1 MHTLILI
8 AVALFVLVL
17 GFTVGLCIT
26 AKRTDEAI
34 AQAMQDCTRPAPHV
48 CRVNGPCNG
57 WPRAIKDFSK
67 EKQ

>member
-26 AKRTDEAI
+26 AKRADEAI
-34 AQAMQDCTRPAPHV
+34 AEALRKRDD
-48 CRVNGPCNG
+48 N
-57 WPRAIKDFSK
+57 
-67 EKQ
+67 EKY

>member
-34 AQAMQDCTRPAPHV
+34 AQA
-48 CRVNGPCNG
+48 
-57 WPRAIKDFSK
+57 IKDFSK

>member
-8 AVALFVLVL
+8 AVAIFVLVL

-26 AKRTDEAI
+26 AKRADEAI
-34 AQAMQDCTRPAPHV
+34 AQ
-48 CRVNGPCNG
+48 
-57 WPRAIKDFSK
+57 AIKDFSK